1 MANRA
6 LNRDLRA
13 LRKDLDELQDRLE
26 DLGEHSGDAAKH
38 ALRDLKG
45 RLEDKL
51 QAVFNSDTAEDL
63 SDRGRRVL
71 NRAEE
76 EGKNLLH
83 RAEKR
88 GKQAFYDA
96 KDSSLAKP
104 TAITG
109 ASVAV
114 FGLGFLVG
122 WLAAR
127 R

>member
-26 DLGEHSGDAAKH
+26 DLGEHGSDAARS
-38 ALRDLKG
+38 ALHDMKA
-45 RLEDKL
+45 RLEDRL
-51 QAVFNSDTAEDL
+51 HAVFSSSTAEDL
-63 SDRGRRVL
+63 GERGRRVL
-71 NRAEE
+71 HRAEE
-76 EGKNLLH
+76 GGKNLLH
-83 RAEKR
+83 RAEER

-104 TAITG
+104 TALTG